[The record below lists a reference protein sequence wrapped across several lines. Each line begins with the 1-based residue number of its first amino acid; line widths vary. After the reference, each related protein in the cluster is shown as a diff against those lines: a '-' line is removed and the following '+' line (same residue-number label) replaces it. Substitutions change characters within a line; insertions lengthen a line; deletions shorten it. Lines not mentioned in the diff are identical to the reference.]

1 MLNVNDTLPVSAS
14 TNGSVA
20 DMPDGK
26 LTYPLAASSSST
38 DSASDPAAATQGVA
52 PTADDTNT
60 LRVGPEQAFGSL
72 SEAIAASKQGDTILL
87 EAGTYESD
95 YSTISHPLTIRGVGG
110 LAHLK
115 AVDPIPNGK
124 AILVVNADV
133 TVENIMFTD
142 ARVPDQNGAG
152 IRHESGDLVIRNNVF
167 QNNENGI
174 LSAPNAAASVT
185 IRDSEFIGNGY
196 GDGRSHGIYVNQ
208 IARLDVEGSTFRDT
222 KVGHHIKSRAQETT
236 VRDSILDDG
245 QGDASYSIDLPN
257 GGRAILEDNTLTQ
270 TSLSENPA
278 MVAYGAEGNLH
289 SQNSLLIKN
298 NTFIDNHGNGKEIYN
313 HTDTAVTLQGN
324 TFQDVETE
332 VVGSHQ
338 FIDEGAA
345 NPAGDDG
352 TTSAEDTTN
361 DSLADDGLADDG
373 STTDEL
379 AGGSVNGSTT
389 TAEDTTDSGSANDEA
404 VNEDLAS
411 NSGANDEATNDNLA
425 DDGFADNGLASNG
438 LADNNNAN
446 DGLLNDVSVE
456 SANNLTNAPDEA
468 FPPRDLFRYTTK
480 SGDSGRGSDFSDL
493 FVNDHNGRF
502 VNNHDGRDGAGS
514 DGSAGDWWFDFY

>member
-1 MLNVNDTLPVSAS
+1 
-14 TNGSVA
+14 
-20 DMPDGK
+20 
-26 LTYPLAASSSST
+26 
-38 DSASDPAAATQGVA
+38 
-52 PTADDTNT
+52 
-60 LRVGPEQAFGSL
+60 
-72 SEAIAASKQGDTILL
+72 
-87 EAGTYESD
+87 
-95 YSTISHPLTIRGVGG
+95 VGG

-152 IRHESGDLVIRNNVF
+152 IRHESGDLVIRNSVF

-174 LSAPNAAASVT
+174 LSAPNATASVA
-185 IRDSEFIGNGY
+185 IRHSEFIGNGY

-208 IARLDVEGSTFRDT
+208 IASLDVEGSTFRDT
-222 KVGHHIKSRAQETT
+222 NVGHHIKSRAQETT

-278 MVAYGAEGNLH
+278 MVAYGAEGNLQ

-298 NTFIDNHGNGKEIYN
+298 NTFIDNHGNGKGIYN

-332 VVGSHQ
+332 VVGPHQ
-338 FIDEGAA
+338 FIDGGAA
-345 NPAGDDG
+345 NPGGDDG
-352 TTSAEDTTN
+352 TTTAQDTTD
-361 DSLADDGLADDG
+361 DSLADDGLAD
-373 STTDEL
+373 
-379 AGGSVNGSTT
+379 N
-389 TAEDTTDSGSANDEA
+389 GSAND
-404 VNEDLAS
+404 
-411 NSGANDEATNDNLA
+411 
-425 DDGFADNGLASNG
+425 G
-438 LADNNNAN
+438 LAD
-446 DGLLNDVSVE
+446 GSVE
-456 SANNLTNAPDEA
+456 SANDLIDAPHKELL
-468 FPPRDLFRYTTK
+468 PRDLFSYTTEGGYHGK
-480 SGDSGRGSDFSDL
+480 GSDFSDL
-493 FVNDHNGRF
+493 FVND
-502 VNNHDGRDGAGS
+502 HDGRDGAGS